1 MVCHMNKCYTAEALL
16 ATSSSY
22 DHLYET
28 PFELWLNLCNEK
40 LSYATATS
48 FGIIQLNVSFVFK
61 LS

>member
-1 MVCHMNKCYTAEALL
+1 MVCHMNKCYTVEALL

-22 DHLYET
+22 DHLYE
-28 PFELWLNLCNEK
+28 
-40 LSYATATS
+40 TATS